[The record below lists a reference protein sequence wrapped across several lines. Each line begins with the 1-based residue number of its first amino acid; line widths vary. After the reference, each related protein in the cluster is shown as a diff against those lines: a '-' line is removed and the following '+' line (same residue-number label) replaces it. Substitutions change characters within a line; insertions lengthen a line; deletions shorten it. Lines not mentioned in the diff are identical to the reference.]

1 MNFAFLAGFRRRF
14 SNITS
19 DTKNM
24 YSRRSFNVI
33 IIGSGPTALGAAQRL
48 LELTNRNF
56 PNLSLTILEQD
67 GKPGGLASSER
78 DDKGFL
84 WDMGGHVVFSHYEYF
99 DDMLDR
105 SIEHWKRKERAA
117 YAFMKGSD
125 GIRRFIPYPV
135 QNNIEVM
142 DKVDQKKCLSGLENV
157 AAKIGTPSKST
168 NFYQWLVQ
176 NFGLGLYEVFL
187 KKYNRK
193 VWTVD
198 PTEMNSA
205 WVGERVALPN
215 ITKIKRKIAAYDNG
229 TSGRDSSW
237 GPNNFFRYPRYK
249 GTGGIWQA
257 VTDRLPRKWF
267 RFHSK
272 VIGLNMDT
280 KTVRVA
286 IGAHVKMIQEFHFDT
301 MISTAPLDKFV
312 NMLTGKSESIGE
324 MKKSASHLVYSHT
337 HVIGIGLTGQPPP
350 MLLSKSWMYFP
361 DADAPFYRITVFSS
375 YSDDHVP
382 KPGKQWSLM
391 CEAAEPKQNSSLE
404 YWTKRNL
411 INATIQALV
420 LYRFITSDMIVS
432 KYYRRLEQSY
442 PVPSISREAILEK
455 VQPWLESKG
464 IYSRGRFGGWRY
476 EVSNQDHSFMQ
487 GVEVVDKLLRGIPEE
502 TYSNPSLVNSRRN
515 TGRIFHYEFVIAQY
529 NENIDWI
536 KPIASHTHVYHK
548 GTDLQ
553 SPLLKLLSW
562 KKLPNVG
569 RETHTYLHHIIK
581 HYDSLPEVTV
591 FLQADNSH
599 ESCRFFTEP
608 PMNYVYDVKSMT
620 SLKSSCSDVRG
631 FKTWSRIPYKPK
643 WQIMLNKGEIRRAR
657 LNVEEFFKS
666 LFGYRNP
673 PEVHFCPGACFAA
686 TRKMI
691 RKHPLDF
698 YMKAISF
705 VDDHPNPE
713 EGHYFER
720 LWSTMFSLI

>member
-1 MNFAFLAGFRRRF
+1 
-14 SNITS
+14 
-19 DTKNM
+19 M
-24 YSRRSFNVI
+24 YSRRSFKVI
-33 IIGSGPTALGAAQRL
+33 IIGSGPTALGAAHRL
-48 LELTNRNF
+48 LELMNRNF
-56 PNLSLTILEQD
+56 PSLSLTILEQD
-67 GKPGGLASSER
+67 GKLGGLASSER

-99 DDMLDR
+99 DDVLDR
-105 SIEHWKRKERAA
+105 SIEHWNRKKRAA

-135 QNNIEVM
+135 QNNIDAM
-142 DKVDQKKCLSGLENV
+142 DKVDQEKCLSGLEKV
-157 AAKIGTPSKST
+157 AAKIGTRSKST

-237 GPNNFFRYPRYK
+237 GPNNFFRYPRYN

-257 VTDRLPRKWF
+257 VADRLPRKWF
-267 RFHSK
+267 RFYSK

-280 KTVRVA
+280 KTVRFA
-286 IGAHVKMIQEFHFDT
+286 IGAHVKLIQEFHFDT
-301 MISTAPLDKFV
+301 LISTAPLDKFV
-312 NMLTGKSESIGE
+312 NMLTGKDKSLGE
-324 MKKSASHLVYSHT
+324 MKKLASHLVYSHT

-361 DADAPFYRITVFSS
+361 DSDAPFYRITVFSS

-382 KPGKQWSLM
+382 KPGRQWSLM
-391 CEAAEPKQNSSLE
+391 CEAAEPKQNSNLE

-420 LYRFITSDMIVS
+420 LFRFITSDMIVS
-432 KYYRRLEQSY
+432 KYYRRLEHGY

-529 NENIDWI
+529 DESIDWI
-536 KPIASHTHVYHK
+536 RPIASHTHVYHK
-548 GTDLQ
+548 GADLQ
-553 SPLLKLLSW
+553 SSLLKLLSW

-569 RETHTYLHHIIK
+569 REAHTYLHHIIK

-599 ESCRFFTEP
+599 MPCRFFTEP

-620 SLKSSCSDVRG
+620 SLNSSCSHVSI
-631 FKTWSRIPYKPK
+631 FKTWGRIPYKPK
-643 WQIMLNKGEIRRAR
+643 WQIMLKKGEIRRAR
-657 LNVEEFFKS
+657 LTVEEFFKS

-673 PEVHFCPGACFAA
+673 PEVYFCPGACFAA
-686 TRKMI
+686 TREMI

-698 YMKAISF
+698 YIKAISF

>member
-1 MNFAFLAGFRRRF
+1 M
-14 SNITS
+14 TS
-19 DTKNM
+19 DAM
-24 YSRRSFNVI
+24 YPGRSFNVI

-48 LELTNRNF
+48 LELINRRF
-56 PNLSLTILEQD
+56 PKLSIAILEQH
-67 GKPGGLASSER
+67 GKAGGLASSER
-78 DDKGFL
+78 DEKGFL

-99 DDMLDR
+99 DDTLDR
-105 SIEHWKRKERAA
+105 SIEHWNRLERAA

-142 DKVDQKKCLSGLENV
+142 DKVDQEKCLSGLEEV
-157 AAKIGTPSKST
+157 AAKTGALENSA
-168 NFYQWLVQ
+168 NFDQWLVS

-215 ITKIKRKIAAYDNG
+215 ITKIKRKIAAYNNG
-229 TSGRDSSW
+229 TLARDSAW

-249 GTGGIWQA
+249 GTGGIWQVVA
-257 VTDRLPRKWF
+257 DRLPATWLK
-267 RFHSK
+267 FHSK
-272 VIGLNMDT
+272 VTGLNMDT
-280 KTVRVA
+280 NTLRVES
-286 IGAHVKMIQEFHFDT
+286 GTQVKSVQEFHFDT
-301 MISTAPLDKFV
+301 LISTAPLDILV
-312 NMLTGKSESIGE
+312 NMMTGKDESLGQ
-324 MKKSASHLVYSHT
+324 MKKLASHLVYSHT

-382 KPGKQWSLM
+382 EPGKQWSLM
-391 CEAAEPKQNSSLE
+391 CEAAEPQQNSHLE
-404 YWTKRNL
+404 HWTKENL

-420 LYRFITSDMIVS
+420 LYRFITLDMVVS
-432 KYYRRLEQSY
+432 KYYRRLEHGY
-442 PVPSISREAILEK
+442 PVPSINREAILHK

-502 TYSNPSLVNSRRN
+502 TYSNRSVVNSRKN
-515 TGRIFHYEFVIAQY
+515 TGRIFSYEFVIAHY
-529 NENIDWI
+529 NENLDWI
-536 KPIASHTHVYHK
+536 KPIASHTRVYHK
-548 GTDLQ
+548 GTDLK

-562 KKLPNVG
+562 KRLPNVG
-569 RETHTYLHHIIK
+569 RETHTYLHHIIN
-581 HYDSLPEVTV
+581 HYDSMPEVTV

-599 ESCRFFTEP
+599 QPCRFFTEP

-620 SLKSSCSDVRG
+620 SLNSSCPNASTFTAWG
-631 FKTWSRIPYKPK
+631 RIPYSLK
-643 WQIMLNKGEIRRAR
+643 WQIILNKGEIRRAR
-657 LNVEEFFKS
+657 LTVAQFFKT

-673 PEVHFCPGACFAA
+673 PIVHFCPGGCFAA
-686 TRKMI
+686 TRDMI
-691 RKHPLDF
+691 KKHPLDF
-698 YMKAISF
+698 YIKAISF

-720 LWSTMFSLI
+720 LWSTMFSLT

>member
-1 MNFAFLAGFRRRF
+1 
-14 SNITS
+14 
-19 DTKNM
+19 M

-142 DKVDQKKCLSGLENV
+142 DKVDQEKCLSGLEKV

-215 ITKIKRKIAAYDNG
+215 ITKIKRKTAAYDNG

-257 VTDRLPRKWF
+257 VADRLPRKWF

-324 MKKSASHLVYSHT
+324 MKKLASHLVYSHT

-350 MLLSKSWMYFP
+350 MLSSKSWMYFP
-361 DADAPFYRITVFSS
+361 DADAPFYRITQ
-375 YSDDHVP
+375 YSPVT
-382 KPGKQWSLM
+382 QM
-391 CEAAEPKQNSSLE
+391 ITFQSLE
-404 YWTKRNL
+404 SSGHSCAR
-411 INATIQALV
+411 
-420 LYRFITSDMIVS
+420 
-432 KYYRRLEQSY
+432 
-442 PVPSISREAILEK
+442 
-455 VQPWLESKG
+455 QP
-464 IYSRGRFGGWRY
+464 
-476 EVSNQDHSFMQ
+476 
-487 GVEVVDKLLRGIPEE
+487 
-502 TYSNPSLVNSRRN
+502 NPS
-515 TGRIFHYEFVIAQY
+515 
-529 NENIDWI
+529 
-536 KPIASHTHVYHK
+536 K
-548 GTDLQ
+548 
-553 SPLLKLLSW
+553 
-562 KKLPNVG
+562 
-569 RETHTYLHHIIK
+569 
-581 HYDSLPEVTV
+581 
-591 FLQADNSH
+591 
-599 ESCRFFTEP
+599 
-608 PMNYVYDVKSMT
+608 
-620 SLKSSCSDVRG
+620 
-631 FKTWSRIPYKPK
+631 IP
-643 WQIMLNKGEIRRAR
+643 
-657 LNVEEFFKS
+657 V
-666 LFGYRNP
+666 
-673 PEVHFCPGACFAA
+673 
-686 TRKMI
+686 
-691 RKHPLDF
+691 
-698 YMKAISF
+698 
-705 VDDHPNPE
+705 
-713 EGHYFER
+713 
-720 LWSTMFSLI
+720 